1 MAPVLR
7 DMVLIVECV
16 FLEFTGQCQESVQ
29 AHKQSGALSLSLTT
43 KACVHPHICSNSCL
57 TKVKDN
63 LQTYFLKK
71 KAVGQV

>member
-29 AHKQSGALSLSLTT
+29 AHKQSGALSLSHNKSMCASTHMQQQLLNKSQRQFTD
-43 KACVHPHICSNSCL
+43 I
-57 TKVKDN
+57 
-63 LQTYFLKK
+63 FF
-71 KAVGQV
+71 